1 MLKVHSGKFIVA
13 SCAALV
19 LTACGGGSN
28 SGSTAPTASVEG
40 QFIDDVVQGLNYSCS
55 SGIKGLTD
63 DNGHYTCKEGDEV
76 TFSLG
81 EDILLG
87 ALPAQSEFFT
97 PYSFFPGDLEASLN
111 LAALIQAL
119 DGDGDPHNGLINID
133 LSLLDRLPADIDF
146 HSPTFREDVE
156 KALGITLPTSHDAQK
171 KLNENIVAAGGV
183 VPDWASDLVPAPSPT
198 PEPTPEPTPSPN
210 PGPNPGPNPTPTPD
224 TTAPVFTSNANVEVL
239 ENKTSALTLVATD
252 ESTVTY
258 GISGG
263 DDADSFNVDSTTGDV
278 TFKVAPDYESCK
290 TNYKFTASA
299 TDTSGNEAT
308 QDVNITILNC
318 ECDTPVTHNGTEYC
332 LVVSPKTCKVWLDRN
347 LGAAQVCTSI
357 HDTACFGDYYQW
369 GRNADGHEDSNSDT
383 NDTLATQFNPV
394 QNEILGKYITNTDS
408 SSYEWAAID
417 GNGAQ
422 RSANWS
428 VTDGTNVCPVGFRVP
443 SFSELYSEVQ
453 NTIHNSDEAF
463 DSFLKIPGSGL
474 RDADNG
480 NIYMYNDFS
489 ALWTSTPYVNNIPGG
504 SSFPASMA
512 IQFESSRIHIYEHLG
527 RAYGLAVRCIQENS
541 AP

>member
-1 MLKVHSGKFIVA
+1 MFKVRSINLILA
-13 SCAALV
+13 TSAALI
-19 LTACGGGSN
+19 LTACGGGSS

-55 SGIKGLTD
+55 SGAKGLTD
-63 DNGHYTCKEGDEV
+63 NNGHYTCKEGDDV
-76 TFSLG
+76 VFSLG
-81 EDILLG
+81 ENILLG
-87 ALPAQSEFFT
+87 TLPAQSAFYT
-97 PYSFFPGDLEASLN
+97 PYSVFPGDLEASLN
-111 LAALIQAL
+111 LVALIQAL
-119 DGDGDPHNGLINID
+119 DKDGDLHNGLINID

-146 HSPTFREDVE
+146 HSLTFREDIE
-156 KALGITLPTSHDAQK
+156 KALGIALPSAHDAQK

-183 VPDWASDLVPAPSPT
+183 VPDWASDLVPVPSPSL
-198 PEPTPEPTPSPN
+198 EPTPEPSPTPTP
-210 PGPNPGPNPTPTPD
+210 PGPTPTPTPD
-224 TTAPVFTSNANVEVL
+224 TTAPVFTSNANVQVL

-258 GISGG
+258 GINGG
-263 DDADSFNVDSTTGDV
+263 DDANSFNVDSTTGDV

-290 TNYKFTASA
+290 TNYEFTASA

-332 LVVSPKTCKVWLDRN
+332 LVVSPKTCKVWFDRN
-347 LGAAQVCTSI
+347 LGAARVCTSI
-357 HDTACFGDYYQW
+357 TDTACFGDYYQW
-369 GRNADGHEDSNSDT
+369 GRNADGHENSTSDT

-417 GNGAQ
+417 SEGSQ

-428 VTDGTNVCPVGFRVP
+428 VTDGTNLCPVGFRVP

-453 NTIHNSDEAF
+453 NTIHSSDEAF
-463 DSFLKIPGSGL
+463 DSFLKIPGAGMRL
-474 RDADNG
+474 ADDG
-480 NIYMYNDFS
+480 QIDTYNDFS
-489 ALWTSTPYVNNIPGG
+489 AFWTSTPYINSDPGG
-504 SSFPASMA
+504 SSSPASMA
-512 IQFESSRIHIYEHLG
+512 IQFESSSIHIYEHLG
-527 RAYGLAVRCIQENS
+527 RAFGLTVRCIQDDS
-541 AP
+541 AH